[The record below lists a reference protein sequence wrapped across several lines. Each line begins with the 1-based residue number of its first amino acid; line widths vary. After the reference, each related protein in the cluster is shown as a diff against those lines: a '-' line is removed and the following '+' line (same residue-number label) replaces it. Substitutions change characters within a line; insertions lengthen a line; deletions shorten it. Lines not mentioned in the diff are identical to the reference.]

1 MATIVF
7 LGRLEDLAGGYSL
20 TLPLAGPTPLDQVIA
35 AIGEA
40 KSIELAAAL
49 AEPRVR
55 VAVGGVLAVRDGL
68 VLAPDDELAF
78 LPPVSGG

>member
-20 TLPLAGPTPLDQVIA
+20 ALPLAGPTPLGQVIA

-40 KSIELAAAL
+40 RSAELAAAL
-49 AEPRVR
+49 AEPRIR
-55 VAVGGVLAVRDGL
+55 IAVGGVLAARDGL
-68 VLAPDDELAF
+68 VLQPDDELAF